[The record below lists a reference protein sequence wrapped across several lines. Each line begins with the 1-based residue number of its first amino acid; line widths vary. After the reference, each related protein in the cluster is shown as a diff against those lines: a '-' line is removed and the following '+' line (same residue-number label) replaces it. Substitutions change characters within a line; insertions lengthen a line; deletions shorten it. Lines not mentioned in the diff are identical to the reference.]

1 MRSLFATLWLL
12 LGAALLAGVYWGF
25 LMTPESTVWTLMASA
40 LLAIAEANAKAIR
53 QVAEAIESPGG
64 IQAVNLKVAEQY
76 VNAFSN
82 IAKTNNTVIVPAN
95 LADLAGLITAAMTVF
110 KAQTAPDAPTL
121 TRRT

>member
-1 MRSLFATLWLL
+1 VIATSEGKQQEQINLAA
-12 LGAALLAGVYWGF
+12 GARAAAIAQSEGVKQAEINQAQGHA
-25 LMTPESTVWTLMASA
+25 TA

-64 IQAVNLKVAEQY
+64 LQAVNLKVAEQY
-76 VNAFSN
+76 VGAFAN

-110 KAQTAPDAPTL
+110 KAQAK
-121 TRRT
+121 